1 MKEKFGEKTLESA
14 KEQFD
19 RLYNYG
25 NHELKYSK
33 GYPEYEYVYECCKN
47 DLEEMGYERVEEKEL
62 GFTLVIIRKK
72 NVSEKQI

>member
-1 MKEKFGEKTLESA
+1 MNKRILESA

-19 RLYNYG
+19 RLYSYG

-33 GYPEYEYVYECCKN
+33 GYKEYEYLYTLYKR

-62 GFTLVIIRKK
+62 GYTMVTIRKK
-72 NVSEKQI
+72 GIDEL